1 MKINNLFI
9 RSFLVSVIARSRR
22 RWTEAISSALNKN
35 EIATPPEADRNDKTG
50 FLSNLKIPILILFIL
65 PFVFVSAYNF
75 KQKVYLPRGMMWTH
89 GLLCG
94 YDTNHNGYNEVI
106 FCVGR
111 PDTFYKKTHIW
122 ECQPIN
128 RFILSSIVGDSGFY
142 NGEVGHA
149 DNDSFS
155 DIVGFNAD
163 GTINYQ
169 IGIYESPDYCSY
181 PKLLSWKWDCSVQA
195 TFSDMHIAELDDDF
209 KKEIVFTAGGRF
221 FFILENC
228 GNNRYSLVWCD
239 TVTTNADAHCF
250 GDFDLDGRGEFVTS
264 GISSHWE
271 NVQVFECIGDN
282 QYQRVWCD
290 TIPTPNCLD
299 NISTNDLDRDGKSEF
314 IIMNFYNP
322 GNMTWTGCVRIY
334 ETIGNNLYD
343 ISYQDSI
350 LDIRTW
356 PDWYTSS
363 SSGDVDADGVDELVW
378 AVANNWLIYKARG
391 NNQFERIYTVYPWPQ
406 GNSHNATN
414 VLVYDLNKNGYG
426 EIVES
431 GGNETHIFEIC
442 GAEFTRPDSG
452 QIFIAGSQEW
462 IRWRKFDPPGADS
475 FTLFISFDNGRNY
488 QTITTIQQSNDTS
501 YLWSVPD
508 TVSDSCRLMIWSYG
522 PPRAGQN
529 TPRGIAWDFS
539 GRFAIKRVEVKE
551 DRRWQIAD
559 GGIKILQN
567 PTRREIRLQIT
578 DVSQKQ
584 IKIYDI
590 SGKLVKSLTLYTLP
604 SAFSLKSGV
613 YFLRLETENKVI
625 TKKVVVVD

>member
-1 MKINNLFI
+1 MGREFNSLPLAKLMK
-9 RSFLVSVIARSRR
+9 
-22 RWTEAISSALNKN
+22 
-35 EIATPPEADRNDKTG
+35 
-50 FLSNLKIPILILFIL
+50 LKVLILIIL
-65 PFVFVSAYNF
+65 LSSYGLMFGFSF
-75 KQKVYLPRGMMWTH
+75 KQKVYISRGMMWDH
-89 GLLCG
+89 GVLRG

-122 ECQPIN
+122 ECQPMN
-128 RFILSSIVGDSGFY
+128 RFVLASIVGDSGFY
-142 NGEVGHA
+142 DGEVGYV

-155 DIVGFNAD
+155 DIVGDNAD
-163 GTINYQ
+163 GISDYQ
-169 IGIYESPDYCSY
+169 IGIYESPDYYSY
-181 PKLLSWKWDCSVQA
+181 PKLLSWKWDCPVHYG
-195 TFSDMHIAELDDDF
+195 FSNIFITELDNDS
-209 KKEIVFTAGGRF
+209 KKEIFLSSGVMIIY
-221 FFILENC
+221 ILENC
-228 GNNRYSLVWCD
+228 SNNRFALVWCD
-239 TVTTNADAHCF
+239 TLRNSSTDAHSF
-250 GDFDLDGRGEFVTS
+250 GDFDLDGRGEFITS

-282 QYQRVWCD
+282 QYQRIWCD
-290 TIPTPNCLD
+290 TIPTPNCKD
-299 NISTNDLDRDGKSEF
+299 NIATNDLDQDRKPEF
-314 IIMNFYNP
+314 VIMNFYNP
-322 GNMTWTGCVRIY
+322 GNMSWTGCLRIY
-334 ETIGNNLYD
+334 ETTGNNLYD

-391 NNQFERIYTVYPWPQ
+391 NNQFERVYTAYPWPQ
-406 GNSHNATN
+406 GNYHNATN

-452 QIFIAGSQEW
+452 QVFIAGSQEW

-488 QTITTIQQSNDTS
+488 QTITTIQQSNDST

-539 GRFAIKRVEVKE
+539 RKFSIKRLAVGEGASREQRVA
-551 DRRWQIAD
+551 RL
-559 GGIKILQN
+559 KILQN
-567 PTRREIRLQIT
+567 PTRGEIRLKIT
-578 DVSQKQ
+578 DNSNKDKK

-590 SGKLVKSLTLYTLP
+590 SGKMIKNLTKE
-604 SAFSLKSGV
+604 AKSGFWLTISFDPGI
-613 YFLRLETENKVI
+613 YFIRFESKNIVS
-625 TKKVVVVD
+625 TKKVVVIQ